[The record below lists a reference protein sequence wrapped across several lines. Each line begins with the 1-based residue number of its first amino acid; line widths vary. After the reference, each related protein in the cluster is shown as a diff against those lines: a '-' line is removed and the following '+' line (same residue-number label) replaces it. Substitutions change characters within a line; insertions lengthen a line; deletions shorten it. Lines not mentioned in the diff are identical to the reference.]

1 MPRIIEKYRVNADG
15 IPVEIT
21 IADREDELVTTYEV
35 APVKL
40 QKPTEVVLEHI
51 KERIIEDVNLK
62 ASEMLDIRAAESMK
76 KKFLAKANELVERE
90 VMNITDET
98 RSVLVGKLTHDL
110 IGLGDIEL
118 LLADENLEEI
128 VVNSS
133 AEPLWVYHKRH
144 GWLKTNFFL
153 KSEEQIQNYASII
166 GRRVGKQVTNL
177 SPILDAHL
185 TTGDRAN
192 ATLFPIA
199 TKGNAIT
206 IRKFA
211 KTPWTA
217 ANLIYPMKT
226 INYEVAALLWLCVQY
241 EMNII
246 FAGGTASGKTSL
258 LNAALV
264 FVPPNQRIVSIEETR
279 ELYLPAFLHWTP
291 MVTRSPNP
299 EGKGEVTMLD
309 LMVNSLRMRPDRI
322 VVGEIRRQHEAEVL
336 FEAMHTGHSVY
347 STIHADNA
355 EQMINRMTTPPIN
368 LPESMLGAVHLVFV
382 QYRQRRTGIRRT
394 LEVAE
399 LLPGEKEVRL
409 NRVWR
414 WNAKKDD
421 VERAGNYVR
430 LLTEL
435 ELYTGMNEKEINED
449 LREKEEILAYMVKN
463 RIYDIDEVGR
473 IAATYYRNRDAVV
486 DAVQKKKGPEVLL
499 RREGS

>member
-1 MPRIIEKYRVNADG
+1 MPKVIERYKVNADG
-15 IPVEIT
+15 IPVEVT
-21 IADREDELVTTYEV
+21 IADREEEYVTTYEI

-62 ASEMLDIRAAESMK
+62 ASEMLDIRVAETMK
-76 KKFLAKANELVERE
+76 RKFLAKANELVEKE
-90 VMNITDET
+90 VVNVTDET
-98 RSVLVGKLTHDL
+98 KSVLVGKLAHDL
-110 IGLGDIEL
+110 IGLGDMEL
-118 LLADENLEEI
+118 FLADENLEE
-128 VVNSS
+128 VVVISS
-133 AEPLWVYHKRH
+133 AEPVWVYHKRH

-153 KSEEQIQNYASII
+153 KNEEQIQNFASII
-166 GRRVGKQVTNL
+166 GRRVGKQITNL

-192 ATLFPIA
+192 ATLFPIS

-226 INYEVAALLWLCVQY
+226 ISYDVAALLWLCVQY

-279 ELYLPAFLHWTP
+279 ELYLPSFLHWTP

-355 EQMINRMTTPPIN
+355 EQMVNRMTTPPIN

-382 QYRQRRTGIRRT
+382 QYRQRRTGVRRT

-399 LLPGEKEVRL
+399 VIPGEKAVKL

-414 WNAKKDD
+414 WNPKKD
-421 VERAGNYVR
+421 EMEKAGSYVR
-430 LLTEL
+430 LLEEL
-435 ELYTGMNEKEINED
+435 QLYTGMDEKEIEGD
-449 LREKEEILAYMVKN
+449 LKEKKDILAYMVKN
-463 RIYDIDEVGR
+463 QIYDIDDVGR
-473 IAATYYRNRDAVV
+473 VAAKYYRDREAVV
-486 DAVQKKKGPEVLL
+486 EAVRDKKPPEVLL
-499 RREGS
+499 KGGRA

>member
-1 MPRIIEKYRVNADG
+1 MPKVIEKYRVNADG
-15 IPVEIT
+15 IPVEIA
-21 IADREDELVTTYEV
+21 IVDREDEFVTMYELT
-35 APVKL
+35 PIKL

-76 KKFLAKANELVERE
+76 KKFLAKANELVEKE
-90 VMNITDET
+90 VVNITDEM
-98 RSVLVGKLTHDL
+98 RNVLVGKLAHDL

-133 AEPLWVYHKRH
+133 TEPLWVYHKRY

-166 GRRVGKQVTNL
+166 GRRVGKQITNL
-177 SPILDAHL
+177 NPILDAHL
-185 TTGDRAN
+185 VTGDRAN

-217 ANLIYPMKT
+217 ANLIYPMRT
-226 INYEVAALLWLCVQY
+226 LNYEVAALLWLCVQY

-336 FEAMHTGHSVY
+336 FEAMHTGHAVY

-399 LLPGEKEVRL
+399 LLPGEKEVKL
-409 NRVWR
+409 NRVWK
-414 WNAKKDD
+414 WNAKKDE
-421 VERAGNYVR
+421 VEKVGNYVR
-430 LLTEL
+430 LLAEL
-435 ELYTGMNEKEINED
+435 ELYTGMSEKEIEED
-449 LREKEEILAYMVKN
+449 LKEKEEILAYMVKN
-463 RIYDIDEVGR
+463 RIYDIDDVGR
-473 IAATYYRNRDAVV
+473 IVATYYRNRDAVMDV
-486 DAVQKKKGPEVLL
+486 VQKKKSPELLL
-499 RREGS
+499 RREG